1 MGFFIHLGAWVPL
14 TIEGNIM
21 VDGILASCYAS
32 TNHDSAHMAMISVRW
47 FPRIVDWIFGEENG
61 SSVFG
66 KIAKQFGKLAL
77 ADRQFFEAR
86 SF

>member
-1 MGFFIHLGAWVPL
+1 
-14 TIEGNIM
+14 M
-21 VDGILASCYAS
+21 VDGTLASCYAS
-32 TNHDSAHMAMISVRW
+32 TYHDSAHVAMISIRW

-66 KIAKQFGKLAL
+66 KIAKQFGTLAL
-77 ADRQFFEAR
+77 PNRQFFETR

>member
-1 MGFFIHLGAWVPL
+1 MPL
-14 TIEGNIM
+14 TVEGKIM

-32 TNHDSAHMAMISVRW
+32 TNHDSAHMAMISIRW

-66 KIAKQFGKLAL
+66 KIAKQFGK
-77 ADRQFFEAR
+77 
-86 SF
+86 